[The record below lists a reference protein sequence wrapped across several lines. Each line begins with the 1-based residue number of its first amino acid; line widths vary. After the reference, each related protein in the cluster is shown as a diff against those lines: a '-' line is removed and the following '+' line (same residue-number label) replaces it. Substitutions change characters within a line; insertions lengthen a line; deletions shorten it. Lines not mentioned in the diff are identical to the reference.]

1 MKKVLIISY
10 FWPPAGGPG
19 IQRVLKFAKYL
30 TEYSWQ
36 PVVLTVSDGEYPA
49 IDYSLVAEIPSNC
62 RIYKTAS
69 IQPFR
74 LFKKLTRREKT
85 ETISTYIL
93 TNTESNSVI
102 EQFLKW
108 IRLNIFI
115 PDAKIGW
122 LPFAVRAG
130 MKIIKQEKIDIIFA
144 TSPPHTVQLIARRL
158 SALSGIPWVAD
169 FRDPWLEMAVYQNQK
184 RTGLTK
190 YLDGLLENRV
200 LKQARTVTTISK
212 EIAVL
217 FQTKYKSDKYMV
229 IPNGFDQ
236 ADFYGLKTVTPELF
250 TIAYAGV
257 LSEERIPHAFIS
269 AVSRLKSESVK
280 IKIIIVGAACTR
292 FINIIEEN
300 HLSESLELKPY
311 IPHREVLQIL
321 MGVDATLLVI
331 DDVPNNKGF
340 LTGKIFDYLGCHK
353 PIVGFGPPDGDA
365 AEILKET
372 NSGLMLDYEDAMGA
386 YELLLSIYHDK
397 LNLKSRFTFDVQ
409 RYTRQ
414 SVTQELVK
422 IFNSIRRV
430 SE

>member
-30 TEYSWQ
+30 PQYSWE
-36 PVVLTVSDGEYPA
+36 PVVLTVSEGEYPA
-49 IDYSLVAEIPSNC
+49 IDYSLESEIPSNC
-62 RIYKTAS
+62 RVYKTAS

-85 ETISTYIL
+85 ENISTYIL
-93 TNTESNSVI
+93 TNRENSSLI

-122 LPFAVRAG
+122 LPFAVRTG
-130 MKIIKQEKIDIIFA
+130 INVIKHEKIDLIFA
-144 TSPPHTVQLIARRL
+144 TGPPHTVQLIARRL

-190 YLDGLLENRV
+190 YLDGVLENRV
-200 LKQARTVTTISK
+200 LKQAHTVTTISK
-212 EIAVL
+212 QIAGL

-229 IPNGFDQ
+229 IPNGFDP
-236 ADFYGLKTVTPELF
+236 ADFYGLIPVTTDLF

-269 AVSRLKSESVK
+269 AVNRFKNESIN
-280 IKIIIVGAACTR
+280 IKIIIVGAACSR
-292 FINIIEEN
+292 LINIIEEN
-300 HLSESLELKPY
+300 HLSDCFELKPY
-311 IPHREVLQIL
+311 IPHRDVLQIL
-321 MGVDATLLVI
+321 IGADATLLVI

-340 LTGKIFDYLGCHK
+340 LTGKIFDYLGCRK
-353 PIVGFGPPDGDA
+353 PIVGFGPTDGDA
-365 AEILKET
+365 AGILRET
-372 NSGLMLDYEDAMGA
+372 NSGLMVDYEDATGA
-386 YELLLSIYHDK
+386 YNLLLDIYHDK
-397 LNLKSRFTFDVQ
+397 LNSKSRFSFDVD
-409 RYTRQ
+409 RYNRR
-414 SVTQELVK
+414 SVTQELAK
-422 IFNSIRRV
+422 IFDSISCL